1 MYTLRDIIRRYML
14 VISLVLVVIILALIG
29 GIEISNEQKRA
40 RDNSIRAFHQIEQ
53 TLLHNGEELEE
64 IGAEYRQT
72 CLRNAQA
79 IAYMIQ
85 NKPSALENIEELKQ
99 IAELLEVDEI
109 HFFDPTGCIYAGT
122 HPEYYGY
129 TFDSG
134 EQMNFFK
141 PMLEDKSLK
150 LVQDVTPNTAEAKL
164 MQYSALWSNDGQFIV
179 QVGMAPVRLMKVTEK
194 NELSYIFSMLR
205 IDLAADY
212 YAIDMESGEIVGSTK
227 QENVGKNLTEI
238 GMNLEDVQS
247 GDQGFHMK
255 VDGVRS
261 FCVFRQIGSNY
272 IGRIMPNRILYQRLP
287 IYLIS
292 LAVCL
297 VLIVIILSYAVIWCM
312 ERYVVADIHRVNE
325 KMSRIAGGNLSESID
340 IGSSVE
346 FTELSSY
353 INEMVKSLLANNRK
367 MSYVLSKT
375 NMFIGV
381 YEYSKQMKKVRF
393 TEYIPRIFALDAQE
407 AEKLAADCEGFQ
419 AFLGEIRQNPV
430 PEQDGVFQLRED
442 CDRYVRLEEIR
453 ENNETFGVAID
464 VTEEVS
470 KRRQIEVERD
480 MDLLTGLYNRRGM
493 EIQLSRLF
501 AEPEKLGHYALVMV
515 DADGLKKINDTYG
528 HEKGDAYLKKIAD
541 TLNCVDPQ
549 NSIVAREGG
558 DEFVMLLYHY
568 EEVGELAE
576 AIRVLEFIQR
586 HSLSYLD
593 ANLRIRLEFSL
604 GYVLAEGEA
613 DYRELLKQADERM
626 YVNKKERRRQREQ
639 SE

>member
-29 GIEISNEQKRA
+29 GIEVSNEQRRA
-40 RDNSIRAFHQIEQ
+40 IDNSVRAFYQIEQ
-53 TLLHNGEELEE
+53 TLQHNGEELAE
-64 IGAEYRQT
+64 IGAEYGQT
-72 CLRNAQA
+72 CLHNAQA

-109 HFFDPTGCIYAGT
+109 HFFDPAGCIYAGT

-150 LVQDVTPNTAEAKL
+150 LVQEVTPNTAEAKL
-164 MQYSALWSNDGQFIV
+164 MQYSALWSNDGKFIV
-179 QVGMAPVRLMKVTEK
+179 QVGMAPVRLMKATEK

-205 IDLAADY
+205 IDPAADY

-238 GMNLEDVQS
+238 GLSFEDIQE
-247 GDQGFHMK
+247 DAQGFHK
-255 VDGVRS
+255 WIDGVKS
-261 FCVFRQIGSNY
+261 FCVFRQIDSNY

-287 IYLIS
+287 VYLVS
-292 LAVCL
+292 LALCL
-297 VLIVIILSYAVIWCM
+297 ILIVIILAYAVIWCM
-312 ERYVVADIHRVNE
+312 ERYVVADIHLVNE
-325 KMSRIAGGNLSESID
+325 KMSRIAGGNLNESID

-346 FTELSSY
+346 FAELSSY

-367 MSYVLSKT
+367 MSYALSKT
-375 NMFIGV
+375 NMYIGV
-381 YEYSKQMKKVRF
+381 YEYSAQMKKVQF
-393 TEYIPRIFALDAQE
+393 TEHIPRIFALDVQE
-407 AEKLAADCEGFQ
+407 AEKLAADLEGFQ
-419 AFLGEIRQNPV
+419 AFLGKIRQHPV
-430 PEQDGVFQLRED
+430 SEQEGVFQLGED
-442 CDRYVRLEEIR
+442 SGRYVKLEEIC
-453 ENNETFGVAID
+453 ENHETFGVAID

-480 MDLLTGLYNRRGM
+480 MDLLTGLYNRRGL

-501 AEPEKLGHYALVMV
+501 AEPEKLGHYALVMI
-515 DADGLKKINDTYG
+515 DADGLKQINDKYG
-528 HEKGDAYLKKIAD
+528 HEKGDVYLKKIAD
-541 TLNCVDPQ
+541 TLNYVDPK
-549 NSIVAREGG
+549 NSIVARQGG
-558 DEFVMLLYHY
+558 DEFVMLLYQY
-568 EEVGELAE
+568 EEERELAE
-576 AIRVLEFIQR
+576 AIRVLEFVQR
-586 HSLSYLD
+586 HSLSYLGQ
-593 ANLRIRLEFSL
+593 NLRVKLEFSL

-626 YVNKKERRRQREQ
+626 YANKRERREQRQR